1 MSWDTDQHN
10 RPKGRKVALLLAA
23 LALLGVL
30 VLAGCGSSGSSS
42 SSGGSTEPASSEPT
56 EESKEPTEEG
66 ETEPTADSGAS
77 EGAPD
82 VSPEELQAAVDNAF
96 ETTTVKAESLPPLIQ
111 QGLARGIAEPSQEE
125 MDTAYEC
132 YKEASCEWGEGE
144 LTVGIAGDGETTWR
158 NFSQMLIIL
167 QSMTYPDVGKIIT
180 TNGNLELATYQ
191 SNIRTLTAEGADV
204 IITFN
209 DFGEAAFP
217 AFEAA
222 QNAGVAVASY
232 VSPDE
237 GAPLIAVQ
245 PDICQVGKDMAAI
258 SKKLVGDEP
267 IAYFTGVAGNSED
280 AGWQKC
286 ATEAGANAV
295 FNGTTE
301 WSPAGAQQAAAALIA
316 SGKSA
321 QAILYSYSNPIPSVI
336 KTYQKANKP
345 IPAII
350 TWTQNNE
357 TTCQWKEVGYTL
369 WQTNAIN
376 WAARVAV
383 TAAMAEVE
391 GEEVEQEV
399 IYPLPF
405 FEAKASQCDPS
416 KPAEYPGKSA
426 GVPEELVK
434 KMLG

>member
-1 MSWDTDQHN
+1 MSWERNQHT
-10 RPKGRKVALLLAA
+10 RLKGRKIALLIAA
-23 LALLGVL
+23 LALLGVV
-30 VLAGCGSSGSSS
+30 VLAGCGSSSDSSS
-42 SSGGSTEPASSEPT
+42 SSTEPATESTEAATTEETTESEPA
-56 EESKEPTEEG
+56 EESEG
-66 ETEPTADSGAS
+66 S
-77 EGAPD
+77 ESESAPD
-82 VSPEELQAAVDNAF
+82 VTPAELQKEVTASF
-96 ETTTVKAESLPPLIQ
+96 ETPTVKAESLPPLIQ
-111 QGLARGIAEPSQEE
+111 EGLARGIAEPSSEE

-132 YKEASCEWGEGE
+132 FKEPSCEWGEGE
-144 LTVGIAGDGETTWR
+144 LVVGIAGDGETTWR
-158 NFSQMLIIL
+158 NFSQMLVIL
-167 QSMTYPDVGKIIT
+167 QSMTYPEIGKIIT

-191 SNIRTLTAEGADV
+191 SNIRTLTAEGADI

-237 GAPLIAVQ
+237 GAPLISVQ
-245 PDICQVGKDMAAI
+245 PDICAVGEEMAEI
-258 SKKLVGDEP
+258 SKKLVGEEP

-316 SGKSA
+316 SGKPA
-321 QAILYSYSNPIPSVI
+321 KAILYSYSNPVPSIV
-336 KTYQKANKP
+336 KTYQKAKEP

-376 WAARVAV
+376 WAARVAL
-383 TAAMAEVE
+383 TAAMSEVE
-391 GEEVEQEV
+391 GNEVEPEV
-399 IYPLPF
+399 IYPQPF
-405 FEAKASQCDPS
+405 LEAKESQCDPS
-416 KPAEYPGKSA
+416 KPAEYPGASA
-426 GVPEELVK
+426 GVPEALVK